1 MMTREEFENKRFRFN
16 QLQGLV
22 NMKLRDKRLK
32 LSLDEALRFNGV
44 TLEEFNEM
52 GMDYDK
58 DRNEIVKIRYV
69 SYNDFETIEE
79 EKQPQDISVITDDDK
94 CVQMA
99 DIIKNQDL
107 ENLKE
112 LINNYDILLEM
123 IKHYKLK
130 LAGQDV
136 EGDAPANNK
145 FITIELPFEEEKDF
159 RKTYR
164 VNKIIAK
171 QFEEFCNEH
180 KEYKVKAL
188 LSQALKEYM
197 DKYR

>member
-1 MMTREEFENKRFRFN
+1 
-16 QLQGLV
+16 
-22 NMKLRDKRLK
+22 
-32 LSLDEALRFNGV
+32 
-44 TLEEFNEM
+44 M

-180 KEYKVKAL
+180 KEYKVKDL

>member
-94 CVQMA
+94 SVQMA

-180 KEYKVKAL
+180 KEYKVKDL
-188 LSQALKEYM
+188 LSQALKEFM
-197 DKYR
+197 QKYR

>member
-1 MMTREEFENKRFRFN
+1 MTREEFENKRIKFN

-44 TLEEFNEM
+44 TLNEFNEM
-52 GMDYDK
+52 GMDYDENK
-58 DRNEIVKIRYV
+58 NEIVKVRYV
-69 SYNDFETIEE
+69 SYKDFVVNEQEQ
-79 EKQPQDISVITDDDK
+79 QPQEVSIISNSDK
-94 CVQMA
+94 SVQMA
-99 DIIKNQDL
+99 DIFESKELDH
-107 ENLKE
+107 LKT
-112 LINNYDILLEM
+112 LINNSDVLLEM
-123 IKHYKLK
+123 IQVYKSK
-130 LAGQDV
+130 GAGNGV
-136 EGDAPANNK
+136 EGNVPADNK

-180 KEYKVKAL
+180 KEYKVKDL
-188 LSQALKEYM
+188 LSQALKEFM
-197 DKYR
+197 QKYR

>member
-1 MMTREEFENKRFRFN
+1 MTREEFENKRFRFN

-94 CVQMA
+94 SVQMA

-180 KEYKVKAL
+180 KEYKVKDL

>member
-180 KEYKVKAL
+180 KEYKVKDL

>member
-1 MMTREEFENKRFRFN
+1 MTREEFENKRFRFN

-180 KEYKVKAL
+180 KEYKVKDL

>member
-1 MMTREEFENKRFRFN
+1 MTREEFENKRIRFN

-44 TLEEFNEM
+44 SLDEFNEM
-52 GMDYDK
+52 GMDYDNEK
-58 DRNEIVKIRYV
+58 NEIVKVRYV
-69 SYNDFETIEE
+69 SYKDFKEVEQE
-79 EKQPQDISVITDDDK
+79 QQPQEVSIINNGDK
-94 CVQMA
+94 SVQMT
-99 DIIKNQDL
+99 DIF
-107 ENLKE
+107 ENKE
-112 LINNYDILLEM
+112 LEHLRTIINNSDVLLEM
-123 IKHYKLK
+123 IQVYKSRG
-130 LAGQDV
+130 AGNGV
-136 EGDAPANNK
+136 EGDAPADNK

-164 VNKIIAK
+164 VNKVIAK

-180 KEYKVKAL
+180 KEYKVKDL

-197 DKYR
+197 EKYK